1 MNFNEEQVRAAIA
14 EQAGEWLVANDEGPL
29 DAQDAAALTAWLK
42 TSPVH
47 IEEFLGVSAVA
58 RDLREA
64 RVDPEYALDAI
75 LGRARAEED
84 SPARTLWLRVAG
96 PFRSGTSGPWL
107 TTAVTMAVCGV
118 LSLGLLLTW
127 HARPIEHP
135 TAPDGTMALH
145 FETRHG
151 EQLSRRLADNSVL

>member
-14 EQAGEWLVANDEGPL
+14 EQAGEWLVASDEGPL
-29 DAQDAAALTAWLK
+29 DARDAAALTAWLK

-47 IEEFLGVSAVA
+47 VEEFLGVSAVA

-75 LGRARAEED
+75 LARARAEED
-84 SPARTLWLRVAG
+84 APVRTLWLRVVGA
-96 PFRSGTSGPWL
+96 FRGETSGPWL
-107 TTAVTMAVCGV
+107 TAAVTMAACGV

-127 HARPIEHP
+127 NVRPTGHP
-135 TAPDGTMALH
+135 SVSSGTTALH
-145 FETRHG
+145 YETRHG
-151 EQLSRRLADNSVL
+151 EQQSHRLGDG